1 MKYWLSAQAPPLEGS
16 PDRQFDWI
24 PLAAGREAAGL
35 ELAPGDLVLLYQSK
49 SGRAVRR
56 RNAEGREALVQTV
69 AGRQGIAAVAEVQG
83 RVTHDPQIGQTA
95 YADGTELRWCWRA
108 PIRAF
113 STDGHVPLS
122 DVNRILGFKPTYNF
136 GGFAYRD
143 SGLREI
149 DASQYWGLLE
159 IFRSNAKG
167 ARLPHDPAHGP
178 RPLEASGSSEGEGA
192 LRLLIDYVAADPT
205 FALREAGLET
215 LAVAHQLPAGDS
227 ADVVLEDR
235 AGTVVAVQV
244 DAEEDHLATIAH
256 ASIRRAM
263 LELEM
268 GRRPGQS
275 RAFVVAYSVS
285 QEMRE
290 ICGSYDVECFAVD
303 QDLVRSWEGRRTSAG
318 PGD

>member
-16 PDRQFDWI
+16 PDRQFDCI

-35 ELAPGDLVLLYQSK
+35 ELAPGDLVLVYQSK

-56 RNAEGREALVQTV
+56 RDADEAEDWVQTV
-69 AGRQGIAAVAEVQG
+69 AGRQGISAVAEVQA
-83 RVTHDPQIGQTA
+83 RVTHDPQIGQTT

-108 PIRAF
+108 PIEAF
-113 STDGHVPLS
+113 STDGYVPLA

-136 GGFAYRD
+136 GGFAYRS

-149 DASQYWGLLE
+149 DASQYWALVE
-159 IFRSNAKG
+159 VFQSNAKG
-167 ARLPHDPAHGP
+167 VRPPRDPLRSARPVGT
-178 RPLEASGSSEGEGA
+178 GGGEGR
-192 LRLLIDYVAADPT
+192 LRLLVDYVASDPS

-256 ASIRRAM
+256 ACIRRAM

-290 ICGSYDVECFAVD
+290 LCGSYDVECFAVD
-303 QDLVRSWEGRRTSAG
+303 QDLVRSWDGRRTSAG

>member
-1 MKYWLSAQAPPLEGS
+1 VRYWISAQAPPLEGS
-16 PDRQFDWI
+16 SDQEFDRLS
-24 PLAAGREAAGL
+24 LAAGREAAGG
-35 ELAPGDLVLLYQSK
+35 ELAPGDHVLVYQSK
-49 SGRAVRR
+49 SSRAVRR
-56 RNAEGREALVQTV
+56 RRADGAEAWVQTV
-69 AGRQGIAAVAEVQG
+69 AGRQGIAAAAEVEG
-83 RVTHDPQIGQTA
+83 RVIHDPKIRKTA
-95 YADGTELRWCWRA
+95 YVDGTELHWCWRA
-108 PIRAF
+108 PIKAF

-149 DASQYWGLLE
+149 EAAQYWALLE

-167 ARLPHDPAHGP
+167 VRPPRDPIRSS
-178 RPLEASGSSEGEGA
+178 RPFESSGSSQGRGA
-192 LRLLIDYVAADPT
+192 LRLLVDYVAADPT

-215 LAVAHQLPAGDS
+215 LAVAHELPAGDS

-244 DAEEDHLATIAH
+244 DAEEDHLAMIAH
-256 ASIRRAM
+256 TSIRRAM

-268 GRRPGQS
+268 GRGRGQS

-285 QEMRE
+285 QEMRNL
-290 ICGSYDVECFAVD
+290 CGSYGVECFAVD
-303 QDLVRSWEGRRTSAG
+303 EDLVRSWKGHRTGTS
-318 PGD
+318 PGE